1 MSKSA
6 KNSASAFKTIK
17 IYYQFATKYKLMLA
31 VVLILLPIV
40 TVSANIL
47 LPLIYAE
54 AINTVSSLIGSKQS
68 LMGTFGRLFW
78 QSIVLIIIAWIG
90 WRIIGFTLSTFEFR
104 VKRDLE
110 QHIFKHLT
118 THSYDFHA
126 NSFSGSLVA
135 QTNRM
140 TSAFE
145 RLFDTLYFDLLT
157 LVIKVIA
164 IMVVLIPRSPIA
176 SSLIMIWIIGFVLV
190 MTYLQIKKMPYSRRA
205 AEADSKVTA
214 TIADSLTNIY
224 TIITFGRKRAEQK
237 YFNQTSQ
244 KRYKIAIKDWHL
256 SEFIFGFQGIV
267 MFFIEALLIWV
278 MIAQALN
285 GSISLGEIVLVQ
297 IYILSITGS
306 MWNFGRVVRN
316 IERSLSDA
324 YEMTMTLGQDHSVKD
339 PINPQAI
346 NINKG
351 AIEFN
356 DVSFKYD
363 DSNSLFKNFNIVI
376 ARGQKVGLVGPSGGG
391 KSTITK
397 LLLRLMDIQKG
408 QISIDGQDI
417 SQIRQDELR
426 EHIAYVPQEPI
437 LFHRSLKENI
447 AYGNPSAS
455 DEDIIK
461 ASKSSHADE
470 FIKDLKDGYDTLVG
484 ERGVK
489 LSGGQR
495 QRIAIARAM
504 LKTKS
509 PILLLDEA
517 TSALDSENEKL
528 IQDGLWRLMQNRTVI
543 VIAHRLSTIQ
553 HMDRILVIDKGSVI
567 EDGRHQELILKK
579 DGVYAKL
586 WQRQSGGFIL
596 NK

>member
-1 MSKSA
+1 
-6 KNSASAFKTIK
+6 
-17 IYYQFATKYKLMLA
+17 
-31 VVLILLPIV
+31 
-40 TVSANIL
+40 
-47 LPLIYAE
+47 
-54 AINTVSSLIGSKQS
+54 
-68 LMGTFGRLFW
+68 
-78 QSIVLIIIAWIG
+78 
-90 WRIIGFTLSTFEFR
+90 
-104 VKRDLE
+104 
-110 QHIFKHLT
+110 
-118 THSYDFHA
+118 
-126 NSFSGSLVA
+126 
-135 QTNRM
+135 
-140 TSAFE
+140 
-145 RLFDTLYFDLLT
+145 
-157 LVIKVIA
+157 
-164 IMVVLIPRSPIA
+164 
-176 SSLIMIWIIGFVLV
+176 
-190 MTYLQIKKMPYSRRA
+190 
-205 AEADSKVTA
+205 
-214 TIADSLTNIY
+214 
-224 TIITFGRKRAEQK
+224 
-237 YFNQTSQ
+237 
-244 KRYKIAIKDWHL
+244 
-256 SEFIFGFQGIV
+256 
-267 MFFIEALLIWV
+267 
-278 MIAQALN
+278 
-285 GSISLGEIVLVQ
+285 
-297 IYILSITGS
+297 
-306 MWNFGRVVRN
+306 
-316 IERSLSDA
+316 
-324 YEMTMTLGQDHSVKD
+324 MTLGQDHSVKD